1 MPPPPTVR
9 VPASS
14 ANLGPGFD
22 TLGMALSLH
31 FELGLEPLVEA
42 PDAAPVDKGHPA
54 LVAFRNLGGTG
65 DLWVRSPIPSGRGL
79 GFSGAARVAGL
90 VAALV
95 QRFGEFDLDTHG
107 AEVMAEAV
115 RLEGHA
121 DNVAASLYGGVVA
134 TTGDHT
140 IRIPLGFDP
149 AVVCWVPFVE
159 TSTDESRGKL
169 PTQLPMGDVVFNLA
183 RVAMLVAAFAAG
195 DVDTLQVATDDRIHQ
210 DIRFAHVPNSKAAL
224 DAMRAAGAWCGWLSG
239 SGPTVAALCPASQAE
254 VVAAA
259 CPTDGGVAKLLR
271 IDHAG
276 ASVEG

>member
-1 MPPPPTVR
+1 MPPQPTVR

-31 FELGLEPLVEA
+31 FELGLEPLEEL
-42 PDAAPVDKGHPA
+42 PDAAPVEAGHPA
-54 LVAFRNLGGTG
+54 AVAFRALGGTG

-79 GFSGAARVAGL
+79 GFSGAARIAGL
-90 VAALV
+90 VAAV
-95 QRFGEFDLDTHG
+95 AQRDGGFDFDRDA
-107 AEVMAEAV
+107 AEVMAHAV

-134 TTGDHT
+134 TSGDHT
-140 IRIPLGFDP
+140 IRVPLGFDP

-169 PTQLPMGDVVFNLA
+169 PGQLPMGDVVFNLA
-183 RVAMLVAAFAAG
+183 HVAMLVAALAAG
-195 DVDTLQVATDDRIHQ
+195 DVDTLQVATGDRIHQ
-210 DIRFAHVPNSKAAL
+210 DIRFAHVPDSKAAL

-254 VVAAA
+254 TVAAA
-259 CPTDGGVAKLLR
+259 CPAEGGHAKILR

-276 ASVEG
+276 ATVEG